1 MCQVASSASS
11 HNQNFSLSRDLFQ
24 SSDLQ
29 IIRTNS
35 DLNLFS
41 SSSRLEVQMSA
52 NRLETKLA

>member
-1 MCQVASSASS
+1 MCQVASSASFR
-11 HNQNFSLSRDLFQ
+11 NKNFSLSRDLIQ
-24 SSDLQ
+24 SSELQ

-35 DLNLFS
+35 NLYLFS